1 MHSLGPL
8 EEATAYQIY
17 RLARLMRQNLKKA
30 LKAGGLDVTAEQYF
44 LLYRLLQK
52 DGVAQS
58 ELADRVL
65 KDYPNLT
72 RHIDSLEKKGL
83 VVRQSDP
90 ADRRKYLIN
99 LTDIGRQQMDL
110 AVPIIQEERERLF
123 GDYDEKSLHQ
133 FHSFL
138 RELQAKVT

>member
-1 MHSLGPL
+1 MHPLGPL

-17 RLARLMRQNLKKA
+17 RLARLMRQNLQKA
-30 LKAGGLDVTAEQYF
+30 LKSGGLDVTAEQYF

-83 VVRQSDP
+83 VERQSDP
-90 ADRRKYLIN
+90 ADRRKYLIY
-99 LTDIGRQQMDL
+99 LTDTGRQQMDL
-110 AVPIIQEERERLF
+110 AVPIIQEERQRLF
-123 GDYDEKSLHQ
+123 GDYDQNSLQ
-133 FHSFL
+133 
-138 RELQAKVT
+138 ELQRILRDLQEKVI